1 MGRSCQ
7 NSLKLFYFVGE
18 VGRSWQNS
26 LKLFYSV
33 GEVLAKFIK
42 IVLFCWG
49 GLTPFYLKTRIFFS
63 IFVLLTAYVH
73 FLTYFKISTTFDYN
87 LKYTWLQYPIFFYRT
102 FFWGYESLRSW
113 RVDRRLS
120 SNAMAFELACSG
132 PPGGGAALTG
142 QRWK

>member
-1 MGRSCQ
+1 
-7 NSLKLFYFVGE
+7 
-18 VGRSWQNS
+18 VGRFWQNS

-33 GEVLAKFIK
+33 GEVGRFWQNSLK
-42 IVLFCWG
+42 LFYSVGEVGRFLPNLWWDD
-49 GLTPFYLKTRIFFS
+49 FFS
-63 IFVLLTAYVH
+63 IFVLASIGDR
-73 FLTYFKISTTFDYN
+73 FLTYFKISNTFDYN
-87 LKYTWLQYPIFFYRT
+87 LKYTWLQYPIFFYTT
-102 FFWGYESLRSW
+102 FFSGYESLRSW